1 MNTANNTLPHLD
13 LLSLAIFFWVAAA
26 RGFVIACIVSY
37 CVLTALS
44 SLIRESHR
52 KRSSLYLFVL
62 HRRLGVG
69 VGGLRH
75 LDSRIAVTPAR
86 WSSGGG
92 CDRGPWGCDGV
103 ALLLLLL
110 LKVVVQ
116 ELRSRRGEPLA
127 ERGLLLQH
135 PLYVGVTRRLLQLLA
150 VHPVPE
156 RIHHP
161 DLEGQ
166 QSKN

>member
-1 MNTANNTLPHLD
+1 MGEPSEKVQSLPVC
-13 LLSLAIFFWVAAA
+13 S
-26 RGFVIACIVSY
+26 RY
-37 CVLTALS
+37 T
-44 SLIRESHR
+44 
-52 KRSSLYLFVL
+52 L
-62 HRRLGVG
+62 HRRLGVR

-75 LDSRIAVTPAR
+75 LDPRVAVTPAR
-86 WSSGGG
+86 WSGGG
-92 CDRGPWGCDGV
+92 RDRGPWGCDGV

-135 PLYVGVTRRLLQLLA
+135 PLDVGVTRRLLQLLA

-161 DLEGQ
+161 DLKGH
-166 QSKN
+166 QSEN

>member
-1 MNTANNTLPHLD
+1 M
-13 LLSLAIFFWVAAA
+13 
-26 RGFVIACIVSY
+26 R
-37 CVLTALS
+37 
-44 SLIRESHR
+44 
-52 KRSSLYLFVL
+52 
-62 HRRLGVG
+62 

-75 LDSRIAVTPAR
+75 LDPRVAVTPAR
-86 WSSGGG
+86 WSGGG
-92 CDRGPWGCDGV
+92 GRDRGPWGCDGV
-103 ALLLLLL
+103 ALLLLLLLL

-135 PLYVGVTRRLLQLLA
+135 PLDVGVTRRLLQLLA

-166 QSKN
+166 QSEN

>member
-1 MNTANNTLPHLD
+1 M
-13 LLSLAIFFWVAAA
+13 
-26 RGFVIACIVSY
+26 R
-37 CVLTALS
+37 
-44 SLIRESHR
+44 
-52 KRSSLYLFVL
+52 
-62 HRRLGVG
+62 

-75 LDSRIAVTPAR
+75 LDPRVAVTTAR
-86 WSSGGG
+86 RSGGG
-92 CDRGPWGCDGV
+92 GGDGGPWGCDGV
-103 ALLLLLL
+103 ALLLLMLL

-135 PLYVGVTRRLLQLLA
+135 PLDVGVTRRLLQLLA

-161 DLEGQ
+161 DLKGH
-166 QSKN
+166 QSEN

>member
-1 MNTANNTLPHLD
+1 M
-13 LLSLAIFFWVAAA
+13 
-26 RGFVIACIVSY
+26 R
-37 CVLTALS
+37 
-44 SLIRESHR
+44 
-52 KRSSLYLFVL
+52 
-62 HRRLGVG
+62 

-75 LDSRIAVTPAR
+75 LDPRVAVTPAR
-86 WSSGGG
+86 RSGGG
-92 CDRGPWGCDGV
+92 GGRDRGPWGRDGV
-103 ALLLLLL
+103 ALLLLMLLLL

-135 PLYVGVTRRLLQLLA
+135 PLDVGVTRRLLQLLA

-166 QSKN
+166 QSEN